1 MQDEQEKQVDVPA
14 GDSDTIE
21 ALKKMR
27 ENTVP
32 KAEYD
37 KLKADNKKLLDAFVN
52 GEDLEK
58 PEEKKKTEDE
68 LLKSIYE
75 AKGSNMELAQDIVEL
90 YDIKKAQGKNIFVGS
105 RYSNTVEQNA
115 AEADAEEAVQYLR
128 NALEQSD
135 GDPAVFQAMF
145 GSKLVDK

>member
-1 MQDEQEKQVDVPA
+1 MQEEQNKAVDVEA

-32 KAEYD
+32 KADYE

-90 YDIKKAQGKNIFVGS
+90 YDMKKAQGKNIFVGS

-135 GDPAVFQAMF
+135 GDPTVFQAMF
-145 GSKLVDK
+145 GSKIVDK

>member
-1 MQDEQEKQVDVPA
+1 MQEEQDKAVDVGA

-32 KAEYD
+32 KADYE
-37 KLKADNKKLLDAFVN
+37 KLKADNKKLLEAFVN

-58 PEEKKKTEDE
+58 PEDKKKTEDE

-90 YDIKKAQGKNIFVGS
+90 YDMKKAQGKNIFVGS

-135 GDPAVFQAMF
+135 GDPTVFQAMF